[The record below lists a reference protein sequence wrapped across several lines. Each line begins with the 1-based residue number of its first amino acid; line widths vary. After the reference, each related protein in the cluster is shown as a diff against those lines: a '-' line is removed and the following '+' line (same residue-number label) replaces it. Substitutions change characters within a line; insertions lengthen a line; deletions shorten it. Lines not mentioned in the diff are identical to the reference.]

1 MTVSRKQMKLV
12 RLMAMCVMSLLLF
25 AGCGQKGKP
34 VMRSFEKPS
43 PATAMRALHRDGK
56 VTISWS
62 YARQDKIIIKGFYVE
77 RAEGNKPF
85 ETLTFLKGDATQ
97 FVDDHF
103 AVGKEYRYRIR
114 VYSLRNVISD
124 ESAELK
130 VNPVGLPEPPEKFAF
145 HLTNDAV
152 EITWNKVADGVTY
165 NIYRGTDKGNCDTVL
180 LNATPLEKPFF
191 KDGVNVGQT
200 VFYSVRSLVHTTIMN
215 EGATSECLEV
225 DPQSFLPVH
234 PSDVRFVRTEG
245 KLYVSWKENP
255 ETWIKG
261 YRVYRKK
268 GQGQFIPAADVP
280 IPLFVDEEPIEVPT
294 SYYVTAIG
302 PAKESSPS
310 GTVSV
315 NP

>member
-1 MTVSRKQMKLV
+1 MTASRKQMKLV
-12 RLMAMCVMSLLLF
+12 RLMAMCAVSLLLF

-34 VMRSFEKPS
+34 TMRSFEKPS
-43 PATAMRALHRDGK
+43 PVTGMRASHRDGK
-56 VTISWS
+56 VTIYWS
-62 YARQDKIIIKGFYVE
+62 YARQAKITVKGFYIE
-77 RAEGNKPF
+77 RAEGKTPF
-85 ETLTFLKGDATQ
+85 ETITFLKEDASQ
-97 FVDDHF
+97 FSDDHF

-124 ESAELK
+124 ESTELK
-130 VNPVGLPEPPEKFAF
+130 VDPIRLPEPPKDLAF
-145 HLTNDAV
+145 RLTNDAV
-152 EITWNKVADGVTY
+152 EITWKKVADGVAY
-165 NIYRGTDKGNCDTVL
+165 NIYRGNERGKCDTVL

-191 KDGVNVGQT
+191 KEGVNAGQP
-200 VFYSVRSLVHTTIMN
+200 VFYSIRSLVRTTIIN
-215 EGATSECLEV
+215 EGAPSECLEV

-245 KLYVSWKENP
+245 NLYISWKENA

-268 GQGQFIPAADVP
+268 GQGQFMPVADVL
-280 IPLFVDEEPIEVPT
+280 IPLFVDEEPINVLT
-294 SYYVTAIG
+294 SYYITALG
-302 PAKESSPS
+302 PVKESSPS